1 MTAMSL
7 TLPNALTLLRLVAA
21 PLLALVFVVLPHP
34 WSDGAAFVL
43 FVTAAI
49 TDWIDGH
56 LARRWGQVSRF
67 GAMLDPIADKAMVI
81 IAVAVLFGLY
91 DLAPLVVLPA
101 CVILFREVFVSGL
114 REFLG
119 DTAGTL
125 AVTKLAKWKTT
136 VQMIAVSV
144 LLAQGI
150 AEHGFGMALMG
161 LDPATAGAV
170 LGGEAPDP
178 TGVNLWWA
186 ASSTLYALGLALLW
200 VAALLT
206 GLTGWDYFRKAM
218 PHLRDPV

>member
-1 MTAMSL
+1 MSVMNL
-7 TLPNALTLLRLVAA
+7 SLPNALTLLRLVAA

-34 WSDGAAFVL
+34 WSDGAAFGL
-43 FVTAAI
+43 FVAAAL
-49 TDWIDGH
+49 TDWVDGH

-91 DLAPLVVLPA
+91 DLDPLVVLPA

-150 AEHGFGMALMG
+150 AEHGFGAALMAL
-161 LDPATAGAV
+161 DRDTAVAV
-170 LGGEAPDP
+170 LDGAAPDE
-178 TGVNLWWA
+178 TGLNLWWA

-200 VAALLT
+200 AAALLT

>member
-1 MTAMSL
+1 MSAMDL
-7 TLPNALTLLRLVAA
+7 TLPNALTLLRLAAA
-21 PLLALVFVVLPHP
+21 PLLALVFVALPRP

-43 FVTAAI
+43 FVGAAV
-49 TDWIDGH
+49 TDWFDGH

-91 DLAPLVVLPA
+91 DLDPLVVLPA
-101 CVILFREVFVSGL
+101 AVILFREVFVSGL

-125 AVTKLAKWKTT
+125 AVTRLAKWKTT

-150 AEHGFGMALMG
+150 AGQGFATALVG
-161 LDPATAGAV
+161 LDPETVGAV
-170 LGGEAPDP
+170 LGGEASDE
-178 TGVNLWWA
+178 TGLNLWWA

-200 VAALLT
+200 VAAVLT

-218 PHLRDPV
+218 PHLRDPA